1 MTGKEFANEFDFIAE
16 VNDYMEDK
24 YKDSENPEDIEGA
37 YQAVRGWLELLAKA
51 SGVPLDIVL
60 YFAFEKDFCRKETNI
75 IFYSGN
81 ETPKVI
87 NGISAEDLF
96 NAFAGADEVLGFV
109 SSKAI
114 IYGKGGVECS

>member
-16 VNDYMEDK
+16 VNDYVEDK

-60 YFAFEKDFCRKETNI
+60 YFAFEKDFCRKKTNI